1 MNARRSGN
9 VHVLQFVTGDDIV
22 PQFLD
27 YLDRENVR
35 AGFFIGLG
43 ALSYVELGWYE
54 LPTKTY
60 HYDELTEDVEVAS
73 LVGNV
78 AVRDGKP
85 AIHAHIVVS
94 RKDKST
100 LGGHL
105 QAARAGAVLEV
116 TLTAVDMDL
125 HRAYDERTGLPQ
137 LQL

>member
-1 MNARRSGN
+1 MNARRAGT

-22 PQFLD
+22 PLFLD
-27 YLDRENVR
+27 YLARERIR

-43 ALSYVELGWYE
+43 ALSYVQLGWYE

-60 HYDELTEDVEVAS
+60 YYDEVKEDVEVAS
-73 LVGNV
+73 LVGNI
-78 AVRDGKP
+78 AMRDGKP

-94 RKDKST
+94 RRDKST

-116 TLTAVDMDL
+116 TLTAVDMDIE
-125 HRAYDERTGLPQ
+125 RAYDERTGLPQ
-137 LQL
+137 MQL